1 MRLLAMIG
9 DFTTE
14 KISKIKRD
22 ENNLFDPDS
31 ANTIHLTLFGKFIPK
46 KARMQ
51 RIKEN
56 VKIIKEKQN
65 AQQKNGSI

>member
-1 MRLLAMIG
+1 MIG

-31 ANTIHLTLFGKFIPK
+31 ANTIHLTLFGKFIRK

-65 AQQKNGSI
+65 AQQKNGSIWYG